1 MFVHD
6 LVGTEQ
12 HPVYQ
17 ELAAEN
23 LDRQYGFLRSITL
36 ASLKLGQPMLSIEVI
51 RALNYHA
58 VSCLHANAGEF
69 RGWLVTVGG
78 TAEGGGFEPP
88 LHIQVPPMMQM
99 FTNLVNR
106 MWDQWDPV
114 TLAAY
119 VLWRLNF
126 IHPFINGNGRA
137 ARAACHFV
145 LCLKAGGWL
154 PGDPILPDLIRQNR
168 AEYVA
173 CLKAVDTTFLAGALD
188 LSPLHKFLTRLID
201 EQLRTAGPAAE
212 PLLALPVPEPSTD
225 QHTPG

>member
-1 MFVHD
+1 VFVHD
-6 LVGTEQ
+6 LVGTEH

-23 LDRQYGFLRSITL
+23 LDRQYSFLRSITL

-51 RALNYHA
+51 KALNYHA

-69 RGWLVTVGG
+69 RCWPVTVGG
-78 TAEGGGFEPP
+78 ASSAGGYEPP

-99 FTNLVNR
+99 FTNFVNR
-106 MWDQWDPV
+106 MWELWDPI

-154 PGDPILPDLIRQNR
+154 PGDPILPDLIKANR
-168 AEYVA
+168 PEYVA
-173 CLKAVDTTFLAGALD
+173 RLKAVDATFLAGALD
-188 LSPLHKFLTRLID
+188 LTALHEFLTRLID
-201 EQLRTAGPAAE
+201 EQIASAGPPPPPLALAGPAA
-212 PLLALPVPEPSTD
+212 
-225 QHTPG
+225 